1 MAQNRAIPKEDHAR
15 RRKSVTFQ
23 DCLVRR
29 AVGIEDKGSGTAL
42 IQQLRSESHSIP
54 YPTAFVPKDDK
65 LTRLHAQSAH
75 IEAGHVLLPERA
87 PWLEDVRT
95 EIAAFPQ
102 GRHDDQVDA
111 NSQFIAWHFERRR
124 WGIQQVPLGGI

>member
-1 MAQNRAIPKEDHAR
+1 M
-15 RRKSVTFQ
+15 
-23 DCLVRR
+23 RR

-42 IQQLRSESHSIP
+42 IQQLRSESHGIP

-87 PWLEDVRT
+87 PWLEDLRT